1 MLKHS
6 VWFVLLLSLSFS
18 LTYLFWFSFLC
29 AVFDMHT
36 TFHWPA
42 PSCSTNET
50 WTQQH
55 FLSPFLSFSLFFYCK
70 LFNFRFLF
78 ALFVCFLTCILLIPL
93 WALPAL
99 SISSALS
106 TCKSN
111 EMYKILTAL
120 HLHVDKLLGP
130 SLRIVGACCNSCL
143 TVECLVRCSLIRVD
157 HHLSWQR
164 NVFRML
170 TTLFS

>member
-1 MLKHS
+1 ML
-6 VWFVLLLSLSFS
+6 LPLSLSLNLSFPLS
-18 LTYLFWFSFLC
+18 LIYFDSRFFVLFLTCTQHFTDLPHHAAQTKHEHNNISFLPPSL
-29 AVFDMHT
+29 
-36 TFHWPA
+36 FH
-42 PSCSTNET
+42 
-50 WTQQH
+50 
-55 FLSPFLSFSLFFYCK
+55 FFYCK

-120 HLHVDKLLGP
+120 QLHVDKFLGP
-130 SLRIVGACCNSCL
+130 SLRTVGACCNSSL

-157 HHLSWQR
+157 D
-164 NVFRML
+164 FG
-170 TTLFS
+170 FI